1 VGTDAPRSRRHRR
14 IRSALAVLAVVL
26 SLALVVTGLG
36 VWTVTRSFP
45 TLSGQATL
53 PGLGADVTVYRD
65 QAGIPQIVAGSAGDL
80 FRAEGYVH
88 AQDRF
93 WEMDFRRH
101 VTSGRL
107 AELFGRSQVGTD
119 TFIRTLGWRAV
130 AEAEVALLDPV
141 TLGYY
146 QAYADGVNAYL
157 AGHAGADLSVEYAVL
172 AVQNPGYTVEPWTP
186 ADSVAWLKAMAWDLR
201 SNLDDEIDRAQL
213 AGNLTPAEVAQLHP
227 SYPYAEHPT
236 IVGGMPTG

>member
-119 TFIRTLGWRAV
+119 TFIYKMTTNGDTVFVAINRGDSPQPANGLPSGTYDDLLGGAQQAGTITIPART
-130 AEAEVALLDPV
+130 AL
-141 TLGYY
+141 
-146 QAYADGVNAYL
+146 
-157 AGHAGADLSVEYAVL
+157 VL
-172 AVQNPGYTVEPWTP
+172 A
-186 ADSVAWLKAMAWDLR
+186 A
-201 SNLDDEIDRAQL
+201 
-213 AGNLTPAEVAQLHP
+213 H
-227 SYPYAEHPT
+227 
-236 IVGGMPTG
+236 